1 MQQPLLEEIPIRIDE
16 HGRMRVG
23 NTRVLLNL
31 VVYSFWQ
38 GASPETIIDQYS
50 SLSLEDVYLAIGY
63 YLRHREEID
72 AHIQRE
78 DAEAKTIQQEIE
90 AQYTPQT
97 LAMREK
103 FKEWRAVR
111 RAGAEKQ
118 VSEEK

>member
-16 HGRMRVG
+16 NGRMRVG

-31 VVYSFWQ
+31 VIYSFWQ

-78 DAEAKTIQQEIE
+78 DEEAKKLQQEIE
-90 AQYTPQT
+90 AKFPPRLTREMLEQR
-97 LAMREK
+97 LAAKRQ
-103 FKEWRAVR
+103 
-111 RAGAEKQ
+111 AEGQ
-118 VSEEK
+118 